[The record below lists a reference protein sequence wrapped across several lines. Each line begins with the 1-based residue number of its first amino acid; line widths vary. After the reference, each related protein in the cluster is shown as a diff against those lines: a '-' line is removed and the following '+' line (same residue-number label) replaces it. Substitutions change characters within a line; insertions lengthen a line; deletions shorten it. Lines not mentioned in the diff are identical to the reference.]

1 MRRIQTVQGDP
12 MSTQRTLLTVM
23 LFFVSLLGSAWAQS
37 AKPSTLADLARYTG
51 ADRARIL
58 YDGAKKEGK
67 FLWYT
72 SLIAHKEISQ
82 IFESKY
88 PGVTLETYRTSG
100 TQLASR
106 VVAEAQAKR
115 YLGDVIETS
124 PPGLM
129 VLRDSNLLIPYTSPY
144 LAQYPE
150 AAKQKAPGGLVFW
163 TTDRESYIGVGYNK
177 NAVAAADVP
186 KKFDDLLKPAL
197 RGKMAISNDD
207 VAARLIGA
215 MIKTKGEAFVKKL
228 TQQDVTVHGVSG
240 PGFNKLIVSGEVSL
254 SFTAIHS
261 NIDNVAEKGA
271 PVAWVP
277 MDLVAAI
284 SGGAAVFAHAQ
295 HPHAALLFTDFLL
308 SPEGQKMLIE
318 TFKHGSPVKDYGF
331 KRWYPE
337 EGFTTSQYDAAM
349 SKWHKLVLEFGRR

>member
-1 MRRIQTVQGDP
+1 
-12 MSTQRTLLTVM
+12 MSVRHNLFAAMLSLSILLG
-23 LFFVSLLGSAWAQS
+23 GSAWGQS
-37 AKPSTLADLARYTG
+37 AKPMNLTELAKYTG
-51 ADRARIL
+51 PDRTRLL

-72 SLIAHKEISQ
+72 SLIANKEIVK

-88 PGVTLETYRTSG
+88 PGVTVETYRASG

-106 VVAEAQAKR
+106 VLAEAQSKR

-129 VLRDSNLLIPYTSPY
+129 VLRDSQLLLPYTSPY
-144 LAQYPE
+144 LVEYPE
-150 AAKQKAPGGLVFW
+150 AAKQKATGNSVYW

-177 NAVAAADVP
+177 KGLPTADVP
-186 KKFDDLLKPAL
+186 KNFDDLLKPAL
-197 RGKMAISNDD
+197 KGKMAISRDD
-207 VAARLIGA
+207 VAARFVGA
-215 MIKTKGEAFVKKL
+215 MIKSKGEGFIKKL
-228 TQQDVTVHGVSG
+228 KDQDVTVHGVNG
-240 PGFNKLIVSGEVSL
+240 PGFNELIVSGEVPI

-261 NIDNVAEKGA
+261 NIGHAVDKGA
-271 PVAWVP
+271 SVGWVP

-284 SGGAAVFAHAQ
+284 SGGAAVFSHAQ
-295 HPHAALLFTDFLL
+295 HPHGAFLLLDFLL

-318 TFKHGSPVKDYGF
+318 TFKHGSPLKDYGF

-337 EGFTTSQYDAAM
+337 EGLTTSQYDEIM
-349 SKWHKLVLEFGRR
+349 DRWQKVVSEFARR